1 MASLFKF
8 DKQILDSP
16 EITPQLYENQLE
28 FFIQLINDRY
38 TAQTQAIE
46 DRTQL
51 IIDNLITT
59 KEFLLDNFPKDLLE
73 MSTERFFEEHEGNL
87 EKALKEIVKKL
98 PISQKTALNNKNY
111 DNGRN
116 NKALINTKTE
126 DFQENV
132 QSPVKIEEDA
142 GTLTKNIKTPIF
154 SKKKINE
161 FTGESGK
168 NTDKSGKRPWV
179 P

>member
-16 EITPQLYENQLE
+16 EIAPQLYENHLE

-38 TAQTQAIE
+38 AAQTQAIE

-51 IIDNLITT
+51 IVDNLMTT

-73 MSTERFFEEHEGNL
+73 MPTERFFEEHEGSL

-116 NKALINTKTE
+116 KVPLINKTE
-126 DFQENV
+126 NLKENT
-132 QSPVKIEEDA
+132 QSPIKIEEDA
-142 GTLTKNIKTPIF
+142 GISAKNIKTPIF
-154 SKKKINE
+154 SKKKIND
-161 FTGESGK
+161 FTGESSK